1 MTAKVCAIAL
11 RDARLALAYPLN
23 FWMIWVGI
31 AVTVFGFSVV
41 SRLVPP
47 SVHLGFGRTPG
58 SYFDYVV
65 VNVAFFSLQ
74 ATALQSFPQAIRTD
88 QLRGTLEAVLSTPT
102 SIALIVLSS
111 GIWAF
116 GLTLLQIAWYF
127 TIASLFFGLRLPHA
141 NPALVALF
149 LLLIVTSGAPLGILS
164 AAAIMRFKQV
174 VPNFLVGSAASLLSG
189 VLFPIALLPLPL
201 RVLSWLLPITH
212 GLNGMRAALH
222 GAAWNTVA
230 PDALWLCVA
239 SMLLL
244 PASLAVFSRAVRRA
258 MMDGTLA
265 DY

>member
-1 MTAKVCAIAL
+1 MSAKIAAIAL

-31 AVTVFGFSVV
+31 AVSVFGFSLIN
-41 SRLVPP
+41 RLVPA
-47 SVHLGFGRTPG
+47 SVHLGFGHTPG

-102 SIALIVLSS
+102 SLALIVLSS
-111 GIWAF
+111 GIWSF
-116 GLTLLQIAWYF
+116 GLTLLQIVWYF

-141 NPALVALF
+141 EPGLVALF
-149 LLLIVTSGAPLGILS
+149 LVLIVASGAPLGILS

-189 VLFPIALLPLPL
+189 VLFPVALLPLPL
-201 RVLSWLLPITH
+201 RIVSWLLPITH
-212 GLNGMRAALH
+212 GLSGIRAALH
-222 GAAWNTVA
+222 GAPWSAVA

-239 SMLLL
+239 GALLL